1 MQLSIETFYVT
12 SNKISHERKKR
23 KKRNSFL
30 DNVKL
35 DDEKIRRPLMTKKH
49 LYTKSEGTYTYIKFL
64 RGEKLN
70 LMPPRFFLFFF
81 HQGVITF
88 LTPLASRYYFL
99 ERVTMFFDRD

>member
-81 HQGVITF
+81 SPRRNNLSYAVS
-88 LTPLASRYYFL
+88 LAILFPRAGYDVLRS
-99 ERVTMFFDRD
+99 